1 MDLAIWLLPLV
12 AILAILV
19 GYLGHKITTVRTIG
33 DAETRASRIV
43 EDARR
48 AAADASREVESK
60 AREAEAKIK
69 AAELE
74 AKEVALRARAE
85 LEQDTRARQKEIQE
99 IERRV
104 VHQEEQLSRR
114 IDQLDRREADFDKRD
129 RQSAER
135 ERKMA
140 ETEGRLANALEEHR
154 RKLESVA
161 GLTAE
166 EAKRQLMAQIEVDA
180 RREAQLLCM
189 RLEEE
194 ARETAQ
200 LKAKEVLATTIQ
212 RLAPDYTV
220 ETAVS
225 IVDLP
230 SDDMKGRIIGR
241 EGRNIRALELHTGVD
256 LIVDDTPEA
265 VLISAYDPYRRE
277 IARLALQKL
286 IADGRIHPARIEE
299 VVEKVKKEM
308 EQHLKEEGEKAC
320 FEVGVHGLHPELVKL
335 VGRMKFRTSYGQNC
349 LQHSKEVAWLCGM
362 MAAEI
367 KADVKLAKRM
377 GLLHDIGKA
386 LTHEQE
392 GSHPELSLQVLTKYN
407 ESPAVI
413 NAALCGHENV
423 EPETIEAVLVEA
435 ADGISAARPGARRDV
450 LESYIKRLAKLEE
463 IALSYK
469 GVEMCYAI
477 QAGRELRIMT
487 KSEQVSDLDA
497 YQLAKDISKRIE
509 AEMQYPGHIKVV
521 VIRETRAVEVARVA
535 MTRPVTVLCVGDVF
549 GESGRRCVQA
559 LLPRL
564 RKQHEVDVAVV
575 NVENAAAG
583 FGVTPLIA
591 RTFLEQGVDVM
602 TSGNHIWDRKEII
615 EYIVKE
621 NLLLRPANYPSGT
634 PGVGSATVKAGPH
647 KVAVL
652 NLMGRVFLPN
662 LDCPFRK
669 ADEEVA
675 RLREETPLVVVD
687 MHCEATSESQAMG
700 WYLDGRVSA
709 VVGTHRHV
717 QTADERVL
725 PRARP
730 SSRTSA

>member
-1 MDLAIWLLPLV
+1 MQGVWIVLDSFIAVLALV
-12 AILAILV
+12 LGFIL
-19 GYLGHKITTVRTIG
+19 HKWISDRKLG
-33 DAETRASRIV
+33 DAGQRAQRIV
-43 EDARR
+43 NDAERDAQTRR
-48 AAADASREVESK
+48 KTAELEVKETALK
-60 AREAEAKIK
+60 ARTEIEAEA
-69 AAELE
+69 
-74 AKEVALRARAE
+74 RARE
-85 LEQDTRARQKEIQE
+85 SKVQQLEQRVLSKEEELARKLDQL
-99 IERRV
+99 ERRLT
-104 VHQEEQLSRR
+104 ESATK
-114 IDQLDRREADFDKRD
+114 DRELVTREKSVGDKE
-129 RQSAER
+129 S
-135 ERKMA
+135 
-140 ETEGRLANALEEHR
+140 RLASALDEQR
-154 RKLESVA
+154 RKLEVIA

-166 EAKRQLMAQIEVDA
+166 EAKRQLLGQMETEA
-180 RREAQLLCM
+180 RREAQLMAM

-200 LKAKEVLATTIQ
+200 SKAREVLATTIQ

-225 IVDLP
+225 VVDLP

-277 IARLALQKL
+277 IARRSLQVL

-308 EQHLKEEGEKAC
+308 DQHLREEGEKAC

-407 ESPAVI
+407 ESPKVI

-477 QAGRELRIMT
+477 QAGRELRVIT
-487 KSEQVSDLDA
+487 KADIVSDLDA
-497 YQLAKDISKRIE
+497 HQLAKDISKRIE

-521 VIRETRAVEVARVA
+521 VIRETRAVEVA
-535 MTRPVTVLCVGDVF
+535 
-549 GESGRRCVQA
+549 
-559 LLPRL
+559 
-564 RKQHEVDVAVV
+564 K
-575 NVENAAAG
+575 
-583 FGVTPLIA
+583 
-591 RTFLEQGVDVM
+591 
-602 TSGNHIWDRKEII
+602 
-615 EYIVKE
+615 
-621 NLLLRPANYPSGT
+621 
-634 PGVGSATVKAGPH
+634 
-647 KVAVL
+647 
-652 NLMGRVFLPN
+652 
-662 LDCPFRK
+662 
-669 ADEEVA
+669 
-675 RLREETPLVVVD
+675 
-687 MHCEATSESQAMG
+687 
-700 WYLDGRVSA
+700 
-709 VVGTHRHV
+709 
-717 QTADERVL
+717 
-725 PRARP
+725 
-730 SSRTSA
+730 